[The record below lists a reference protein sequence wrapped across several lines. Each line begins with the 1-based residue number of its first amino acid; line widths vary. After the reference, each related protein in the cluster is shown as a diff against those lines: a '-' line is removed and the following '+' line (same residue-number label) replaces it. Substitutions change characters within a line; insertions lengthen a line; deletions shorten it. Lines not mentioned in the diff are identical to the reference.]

1 MSDSMATHSQL
12 ERENISEM
20 SEVFTCESCNRIFGK
35 SRSDVD
41 AEQEL
46 RDLWDNTTVEDCV
59 VLCDDCFAEFMAK
72 MESQQGKPN

>member
-1 MSDSMATHSQL
+1 MATHSQL
-12 ERENISEM
+12 ECENISEM

-59 VLCDDCFAEFMAK
+59 VL
-72 MESQQGKPN
+72 